1 MNSKSA
7 EVVML
12 IDDNE
17 IDVFINQK
25 VLEFDQFAERI
36 ITYYSAKE
44 ALTYLAEAPI
54 QDIPD
59 VIFLDL
65 NMPVI
70 DGFKFLEEYS
80 TFSDQ
85 IREKVTIIVLT
96 SSDNSNDKERI
107 KNNSD
112 VLLFQSKPITEQKL
126 ENIRKL
132 LK

>member
-25 VLEFDQFAERI
+25 VLEFDHFAERI

-44 ALTYLAEAPI
+44 ALTYLAEASI

-80 TFSDQ
+80 AFSDQ
-85 IREKVTIIVLT
+85 IRDKVTIIVLT
-96 SSDNSNDKERI
+96 SSDNGNDKERI

-112 VLLFQSKPITEQKL
+112 VLLFQSKPITEEKL

-132 LK
+132 LQ